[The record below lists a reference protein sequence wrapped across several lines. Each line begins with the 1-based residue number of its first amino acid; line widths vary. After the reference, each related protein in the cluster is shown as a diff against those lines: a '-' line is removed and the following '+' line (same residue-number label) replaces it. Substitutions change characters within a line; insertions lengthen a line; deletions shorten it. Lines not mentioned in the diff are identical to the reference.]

1 LIFWYCK
8 ETASFLTLGFTKTT
22 QARKGCLMTL
32 STICTALAAS
42 PFASSLLSL
51 TVELLPLIAQ
61 AGQAIWNFQT
71 GSITPAATYAFEVE
85 LERRLDEVGRAILQA
100 VFNRLEPEEPEQAA
114 PSLDFDGNVYRCRGR
129 SPRREGIGTRFGTI
143 ALERTRY
150 EPCDADL
157 GLPSIFPLEM
167 RLGIISGKA
176 TLGLA
181 DRLGQWTAQHT
192 QETVHRMLQEEHQV
206 SWSVTTIRKIMADL
220 SADLAPLTHGA
231 QVELLLKLLQ
241 QAHDSTGP
249 HRPVLTA
256 GRDGI
261 FVPLRKDTKYREA
274 ATATVAVLD
283 RSGRRL
289 GTVYLG
295 HMPEPGQ
302 GTLSQQLSA
311 LLRAVLNDWQGP
323 LPRLQYVTDG
333 GHHPSEYFAKVL
345 EPMLHPRTGKPLPW
359 EWVVDYYH
367 ACLYVTKLAE
377 VLFGKETK
385 EAASWAAKMRRWL
398 KNKKSGLLRVLH
410 SAAAHAWRLE
420 FTPAEQ
426 KAYDDAYQYLQTRR
440 GFMDYWSCRQRGLAI
455 GSGITEAACKTL
467 FTQRFKQSGMKWS
480 LEGGQVV
487 VDLRVIWISKLWR
500 TVFATYV
507 SPQAE
512 GRTKDTAETNSFK
525 MAA

>member
-1 LIFWYCK
+1 M
-8 ETASFLTLGFTKTT
+8 SV
-22 QARKGCLMTL
+22 
-32 STICTALAAS
+32 STICNVLAAS

-51 TVELLPLIAQ
+51 TMDLLPLISQ
-61 AGQAIWNFQT
+61 MGQAIRRFQI
-71 GSITPAATYAFEVE
+71 GSITPAATYAFELE
-85 LERRLDEVGRAILQA
+85 LERLLREIGRVILQA
-100 VFNRLEPEEPEQAA
+100 IFNRLEPEDSEQAA
-114 PSLDFDGNVYRCRGR
+114 PTLEFDDNLYRRRDR
-129 SPRREGIGTRFGTI
+129 SPRRQGIGTRFGTI
-143 ALERTRY
+143 SLERIRY

-157 GLPSIFPLEM
+157 RLTSLFPLEM
-167 RLGIISGKA
+167 RLGILSGKA
-176 TLGLA
+176 TLALA

-192 QETVHRMLQEEHQV
+192 QETVHRLLHEEHHV
-206 SWSVTTIRKIMADL
+206 SWSVTTIRKIMTEL
-220 SADLAPLTHGA
+220 SADLTPLTHQA
-231 QVELLLKLLQ
+231 QVEHLLKLLQ
-241 QAHDSTGP
+241 QAHDSKGP
-249 HRPVLTA
+249 HRPVLTV

-261 FVPLRKDTKYREA
+261 FVPLRQDTKYREA

-302 GTLSQQLSA
+302 GTLSQQLTA
-311 LLRAVLNDWQGP
+311 LLSVVLNGWQGP

-333 GHHPSEYFAKVL
+333 GHHPSEYFVKVL
-345 EPMLHPRTGKPLPW
+345 QTMLHPRTGKLLTW

-367 ACLYVTKLAE
+367 ACLYITKLSEA
-377 VLFGKETK
+377 LFGKETK

-398 KNKKSGLLRVLH
+398 KDKKSGILRVLH

-420 FTPAEQ
+420 FTPEEQ
-426 KAYDDAYQYLQTRR
+426 KAYDNAYQYLQTHRA
-440 GFMDYWSCRQRGLAI
+440 FMDYWSCRQRGLAI

-500 TVFATYV
+500 NVFATYV
-507 SPQAE
+507 KRSSQAE
-512 GRTKDTAETNSFK
+512 RRTKVNADANSFK

>member
-1 LIFWYCK
+1 
-8 ETASFLTLGFTKTT
+8 
-22 QARKGCLMTL
+22 MTL
-32 STICTALAAS
+32 STICTVLKAS
-42 PFASSLLSL
+42 PFASSLLFL
-51 TVELLPLIAQ
+51 TVELLPLIGQ
-61 AGQAIWNFQT
+61 IGQAVRAFE
-71 GSITPAATYAFEVE
+71 GGPITPAAAHAFEID
-85 LERRLDEVGRAILQA
+85 LERLLCEIGRVILQA
-100 VFNRLEPEEPEQAA
+100 IFNRLEPEEAEQ
-114 PSLDFDGNVYRCRGR
+114 PPTLDFDDNVYRRRDR
-129 SPRREGIGTRFGTI
+129 SPRRDGIGTRFGIIT
-143 ALERTRY
+143 LERLRY
-150 EPCDADL
+150 EPRDADL
-157 GLPSIFPLEM
+157 GLPSLFPLEM
-167 RLGIISGKA
+167 RLGIVSGKA
-176 TLGLA
+176 TLALA

-192 QETVHRMLQEEHQV
+192 QETVHRLLQEEHHL

-220 SADLAPLTHGA
+220 SANLAPLTHEA
-231 QVELLLKLLQ
+231 QVGHLLKLLQ
-241 QAHDSTGP
+241 QAHDSKGP
-249 HRPVLTA
+249 HRPVLTV

-261 FVPLRKDTKYREA
+261 FVPLCKDTKYREA

-283 RSGRRL
+283 RRGRRL

-302 GTLSQQLSA
+302 KTLTQQLTD
-311 LLRAVLNDWQGP
+311 LLTAVLNGWQGP

-333 GHHPSEYFAKVL
+333 GHHPSEYFATVL
-345 EPMLHPRTGKPLPW
+345 QTMLHPRTGKPLEW

-377 VLFGKETK
+377 ALFGKETK

-398 KNKKSGLLRVLH
+398 KDKKGGILRVLH

-420 FTPAEQ
+420 FTPEEQ
-426 KAYDDAYQYLQTRR
+426 KAYDDAFQYLQTHRP
-440 GFMDYWSCRQRGLAI
+440 FMDYWSCRQRGLAI

-487 VDLRVIWISKLWR
+487 VDVRVIWISKLWR

-507 SPQAE
+507 QRSSQAA
-512 GRTKDTAETNSFK
+512 GRTKDTAGANSFA

>member
-1 LIFWYCK
+1 M
-8 ETASFLTLGFTKTT
+8 S
-22 QARKGCLMTL
+22 L
-32 STICTALAAS
+32 STICNVLKAS
-42 PFASSLLSL
+42 PFASSLFSL
-51 TVELLPLIAQ
+51 ALELLPLILQ
-61 AGQAIWNFQT
+61 VGQVIRTFQT
-71 GSITPAATYAFEVE
+71 CPINPAATHAFELDLVR
-85 LERRLDEVGRAILQA
+85 LLDEIGRVILQA
-100 VFNRLEPEEPEQAA
+100 VFNGLEPEDPEQAA
-114 PSLDFDGNVYRCRGR
+114 PSLHFDNNFYRRRDR
-129 SPRREGIGTRFGTI
+129 SPRRQGIGTRFGTI
-143 ALERTRY
+143 ALERIRY

-157 GLPSIFPLEM
+157 GLTSLFPLEM
-167 RLGIISGKA
+167 RLGIVSGKA
-176 TLGLA
+176 TLALA

-192 QETVHRMLQEEHQV
+192 QETVHRLLQEEHHV
-206 SWSVTTIRKIMADL
+206 SWSVSTIRKIMTDL
-220 SADLAPLTHGA
+220 SADLTPLTHQA
-231 QVELLLKLLQ
+231 QLEHLLKLLQ
-241 QAHDSTGP
+241 QAHDSKGP
-249 HRPVLTA
+249 HRPVLTV

-261 FVPLRKDTKYREA
+261 FVPLCKNTKYREA

-283 RSGRRL
+283 RRGRRL

-302 GTLSQQLSA
+302 GTLSQQMTV
-311 LLRAVLNDWQGP
+311 LLTAVLNGWQGP

-333 GHHPSEYFAKVL
+333 GHHPSEYFATVL
-345 EPMLHPRTGKPLPW
+345 QTMLHPGTRKPLEW

-377 VLFGKETK
+377 ALFGKETK

-398 KNKKSGLLRVLH
+398 KDKKSGILRVIH

-420 FTPAEQ
+420 FTPEEQ
-426 KAYDDAYQYLQTRR
+426 KAYDDAYQYLQTRMA
-440 GFMDYWSCRQRGLAI
+440 FMDYWSCRQRGLAI

-500 TVFATYV
+500 NVFERYV
-507 SPQAE
+507 NRSSQAE
-512 GRTKDTAETNSFK
+512 GRTKDTVDTYSFK